1 MAALRDML
9 GDAAPQ
15 SVRKLAGRLGLNK
28 YTVWRWRMLMFSIL
42 GSSSSTSFTGI
53 VEADET
59 YQQESRKG
67 SREWVRYFADP
78 KTVVKPP
85 RHRWEDYTTKGLKK
99 MRGLSRWQLPIL
111 TVADRSGAR
120 YFQRLSNHGGKALVR
135 AMLPLVPA
143 DVVLCSDGAKG
154 YAKLAAR
161 GAIEHF
167 VVGSKAGTRVA
178 AGCYH
183 IQTVDSLHARYK
195 KFIKPFCGPA
205 KKYLDGY
212 IGWLEARLAGVRP
225 ADIIR
230 AS

>member
-1 MAALRDML
+1 ML

-15 SVRKLAGRLGLNK
+15 SVRKLADRLGLNK
-28 YTVWRWRMLMFSIL
+28 YTIWRWRLLMFSII
-42 GSSSSTSFTGI
+42 GSSSNASFTGI

-111 TVADRSGAR
+111 TVADRSGTR
-120 YFQRLSNHGGKALVR
+120 HFQRLPNHGGKTLVR
-135 AMLPLVPA
+135 AMLPLVSA
-143 DVVLCSDGAKG
+143 DIVLCSDGTKR
-154 YAKLAAR
+154 YRKLAAR
-161 GAIEHF
+161 GAIEHV
-167 VVGSKAGTRVA
+167 VVGSKAGTRVT

-183 IQTVDSLHARYK
+183 IQTVNSLHARYN
-195 KFIKPFCGPA
+195 KFIRPFCGPA
-205 KKYLDGY
+205 TKYLGGY
-212 IGWLEARLAGVRP
+212 IRWLEARLAGMRP
-225 ADIIR
+225 ADIMK